1 MKLSLQTLLRAA
13 RDTLVNPASA
23 ARYVMGLG
31 LDAGQGLMALG
42 LTAVCAT
49 LLTAMMQAF
58 MGPIDDPAMQEM
70 FNRPFILAISQ
81 FGLMA
86 LGAFLMWRVGRVF
99 GGKGSFAQSLALVAW
114 LEVVLILL
122 QVAALVVQLALPLFA
137 LPVGLASVFAFFY
150 LLTHFTAA
158 LNGFV
163 SLTKTFFAIL
173 GTAIAVLLLATFVLM
188 FFVPVP
194 NV

>member
-1 MKLSLQTLLRAA
+1 MNLSLQTLLRAA

-86 LGAFLMWRVGRVF
+86 LGAFLMWRVGRIF

>member
-1 MKLSLQTLLRAA
+1 MNLSLQTLLRAA

-58 MGPIDDPAMQEM
+58 MGPIDDPAIQEM

>member
-1 MKLSLQTLLRAA
+1 MNLSLQTLLRAA

-99 GGKGSFAQSLALVAW
+99 GGNGSFAQSLALVAW